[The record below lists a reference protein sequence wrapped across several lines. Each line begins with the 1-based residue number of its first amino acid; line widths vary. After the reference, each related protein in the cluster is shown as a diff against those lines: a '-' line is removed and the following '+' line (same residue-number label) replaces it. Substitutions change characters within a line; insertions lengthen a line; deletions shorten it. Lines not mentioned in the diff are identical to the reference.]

1 MNEAAKPPMTPP
13 VHRCHAIG
21 CTVAVEPRI
30 FMCRRHWRMV
40 PRDVRKAI
48 WANYRPGQEIDKRPT
63 REYLRVAAL
72 AKQAVY
78 EKEQGSELPR

>member
-1 MNEAAKPPMTPP
+1 
-13 VHRCHAIG
+13 
-21 CTVAVEPRI
+21 
-30 FMCRRHWRMV
+30 
-40 PRDVRKAI
+40 VRKAI